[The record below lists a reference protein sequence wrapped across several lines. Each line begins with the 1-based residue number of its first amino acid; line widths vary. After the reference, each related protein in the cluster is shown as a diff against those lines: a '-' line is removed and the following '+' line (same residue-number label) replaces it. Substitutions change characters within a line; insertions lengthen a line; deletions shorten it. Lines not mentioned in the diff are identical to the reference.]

1 MPDVDR
7 TQVVIETTLDDRE
20 ADKKIEQL
28 ERKLNNL
35 QEARDIN
42 ISFDVD
48 KAIQALQRKIRE
60 VNVQITEN
68 IAMGKG
74 SQNGSLNKQ
83 YKELTNI

>member
-1 MPDVDR
+1 MAEIDR

-35 QEARDIN
+35 QETRDIN

-60 VNVQITEN
+60 VNLQITEN

-74 SQNGSLNKQ
+74 SQNGPLNKQ